1 MQENLK
7 IYCNNIFLD
16 VSDDTS
22 LRLNKVLADPTK
34 MNSRESEYSY
44 SVDLPAT
51 PANNRCFGYANHLNV
66 SAKFSKRLPCKVYS
80 GEILVFEGT
89 LLLQSFSAPE
99 QTYSANLVSIKVNTV
114 DDIFGETTMYDL
126 QWYQPY
132 NGAPTINSVNADQ
145 GSDVYFPLV
154 AYGVFE
160 KNPYFSDEVAN
171 DYTDRLLLDS
181 TTLFFHETFMPSVN
195 WLSTV
200 ERCFKQ
206 KGYNLTGDIY
216 QDQWLRNL
224 YLSVSLPNEQIPVYN
239 LANPKIG
246 SLDISINWSN
256 EGRTSRTL
264 ADSLVQDLDWP
275 YRQLLPP
282 SHGGGDAEN
291 PIWHWKEIEFYNV
304 FDKNQATVTE
314 NIQSYLFD
322 DGEQCVVI
330 PADGAYRIELDV
342 TATLDTTWNSGK
354 VKGDLTFWTGSA
366 DGGTEDYELEL
377 VQDILENTPLEV
389 QLVRNVVNDDGQIE
403 LIKGKNNYQYRQT
416 TLSAY
421 TASTFTTCYPHENAY
436 QAGFPSKKIESGLG
450 WQLGSYRGTDYS
462 MQLGYWP
469 QDNTIMAFDPNV
481 SRNFICGFSS
491 CGGGTMSVIKNGRSW
506 YKGQAESEHSF
517 YVQPGYTWN
526 STRGSSA
533 TTYGHNTYNDAPQST
548 VSVNGNTLTGHLV
561 CTVWLNKDDLLTLN
575 MVHRYFDTSDTGT
588 TTSPTNRYKSRLTA
602 RLKMNALTPHDYS
615 RAREDN
621 LGYNSDSQFD
631 YNLRIG
637 NFLSSGT
644 TMASFVNNFITAFN
658 LDYQQQGNTVTLN
671 KGKINSSE
679 LRDFVDID
687 GKAAWNES
695 QWSKIDFP
703 REMGVK
709 YADDKDSWGFWETVP
724 SEYRNSHDWKEHG
737 DTGYDIVQLDQDST
751 STNIVSV
758 NEAYCYYQPFT
769 LVEYDE
775 DGETESGRT
784 ALNLPVIGK
793 YSILAEGSDY
803 EEAMK
808 DDSLSEK
815 QRSWFR
821 GYNSGKQVKIQNED
835 ESIMLY
841 VPEGIYGG
849 VENSYHAKGDT
860 MLTRY
865 FNIARNVN
873 LDKVEVECVLT
884 PLEYQRIANGA
895 DVKFDDGLW
904 QVCEISGY
912 DVESKEP
919 ATLTLVRKEI

>member
-1 MQENLK
+1 ML
-7 IYCNNIFLD
+7 
-16 VSDDTS
+16 DTS
-22 LRLNKVLADPTK
+22 EDTSIRLNRSLFDPTRIQGK
-34 MNSRESEYSY
+34 ATDYSY
-44 SVDLPAT
+44 SFSLPST
-51 PANNRCFGYANHLNV
+51 PANNRAFGFANALPV
-66 SAKFSKRLPCKVYS
+66 SGKFSKRYSAELYS
-80 GEILVFEGT
+80 GEVLVFSGT
-89 LLLQSFSAPE
+89 LLVTGYNDEDGEYDCNF
-99 QTYSANLVSIKVNTV
+99 VSIKVNTV
-114 DDIFGETTMYDL
+114 EDIFGDSTMYDL
-126 QWYQPY
+126 EWYEPY
-132 NGAPTINSVNADQ
+132 DGAPTINSVNADEE
-145 GSDVYFPLV
+145 SSIYYPLV

-160 KNPYFSDEVAN
+160 KNPYFADEVAN
-171 DYTDRLLLDS
+171 DYTDRLLIDS
-181 TTLFFHETFMPSVN
+181 TTLFYHETFVPSVN
-195 WLSTV
+195 YLDTV
-200 ERCFKQ
+200 RRCFEQ
-206 KGYNLTGDIY
+206 KGYTLGGDIF
-216 QDQWLRNL
+216 QDEALRKM

-322 DGEQCVVI
+322 EGEQCIVI

-469 QDNTIMAFDPNV
+469 QDGQIMAYDPNV
-481 SRNFICGFSS
+481 SRNFICGFST

-506 YKGQAESEHSF
+506 YKGQPEYEHSF
-517 YVQPGYTWN
+517 YEQSGYTWN

-602 RLKMNALTPHDYS
+602 RFKMNALTPHDYS

-637 NFLSSGT
+637 NFLSSGE
-644 TMASFVNNFITAFN
+644 TMANFINNFINSFN
-658 LDYQQQGNTVTLN
+658 LDYQQVGNSVILN
-671 KGKINSSE
+671 KGKVNNSE
-679 LRDFVDID
+679 PRDFID
-687 GKAAWNES
+687 ADKSASWIGQS
-695 QWSKIDFP
+695 WSKIDFP
-703 REMGVK
+703 RTMGVK
-709 YADDKDSWGFWETVP
+709 YSIDTDEWGYWTTVP
-724 SEYRNSHDWKEHG
+724 SDHRNDYNWKDYG
-737 DTGYDIVQLDQDST
+737 FSGYTIVNLDPDGT
-751 STNIVSV
+751 SANEVS
-758 NEAYCYYQPFT
+758 NSLSYCWYQPFT
-769 LVEYDE
+769 LVEYN
-775 DGETESGRT
+775 GETESGRT

-793 YSILAEGSDY
+793 YESLAEGADY
-803 EEAMK
+803 DEAMK
-808 DDSLSEK
+808 DDSLSMK
-815 QRSWFR
+815 MRAWFR
-821 GYNSGKQVKIQNED
+821 GGSSGKQVKIQNEN
-835 ESIMLY
+835 EYVTLY
-841 VPEGIYGG
+841 VPEGNY
-849 VENSYHAKGDT
+849 GDT
-860 MLTRY
+860 IMDYTTTSGSLLRRY
-865 FNIARNVN
+865 FNVINNVN
-873 LDKVEVECVLT
+873 LDKVEIECYLT
-884 PLEYQRIANGA
+884 PMEYQMLCNGA
-895 DVKFDDGLW
+895 DVKFDNNLY

-912 DVESKEP
+912 DPTGQEYT
-919 ATLTLVRKEI
+919 TLTLVRKEI